1 MSITIEEIRHY
12 AQMLDGK
19 KESAPIGTLL
29 SKLAKKHKGADPV
42 ADIRE
47 IRSGA

>member
-1 MSITIEEIRHY
+1 MSITLDEIRHY
-12 AQMLDGK
+12 AQIIDGK
-19 KESAPIGTLL
+19 KENSPLGTLL
-29 SKLAKKHKGADPV
+29 SKLAKKEKGADPV